1 MPCGC
6 AKDRYMDPEGLSWG
20 PLLWRVLHGLAER
33 VGHLVRPIFLQDEK
47 RSWRVLL
54 EIIAKILPCD
64 VCQAHYTKWLA
75 AHPVSPIQTLTGDA
89 LREFI
94 RTWLWTLHE
103 NVNKDLNKPSFAYE
117 NLTEL
122 YGNLNVE
129 PPYKYFEK
137 LEKIAIVKTV
147 VKLNQWMIFVKEYRT
162 LANIYG
168 LV

>member
-1 MPCGC
+1 M
-6 AKDRYMDPEGLSWG
+6 
-20 PLLWRVLHGLAER
+20 
-33 VGHLVRPIFLQDEK
+33 
-47 RSWRVLL
+47 
-54 EIIAKILPCD
+54 
-64 VCQAHYTKWLA
+64 
-75 AHPVSPIQTLTGDA
+75 SPIQTLTGDA

-103 NVNKDLNKPSFAYE
+103 NVNKDLEKPTFAYE